1 MLYVYLTAMG
11 CEQSVDI
18 KVDSDA
24 HKRKIDPTEI
34 ANLDVYVSTLSSA
47 VASGLVVVKEFGLV
61 SGTCARV
68 KGQGGLNAQEAADVK
83 KWAIENTHESESA
96 KSMAIAKLRTKAK
109 RAGANAVLGLKVD
122 MESNNWG
129 NRSMTLATATGTACT
144 LADMN
149 AIVLLS
155 PENCLYVDAP
165 AAQPPREVN
174 LPAGPLGIVF
184 AQGSNIIAAVNETS
198 PLRGIVGAGA
208 RVKAY
213 AAPGCTEVD
222 CTRLTDVEITALV
235 AECRDQPGRRFVVY

>member
-1 MLYVYLTAMG
+1 MG

-34 ANLDVYVSTLSSA
+34 ANLDVYVSTLSKP
-47 VASGLVVVKEFGLV
+47 VASGLVVAKVIGVLT
-61 SGTCARV
+61 GTCACAKGHV
-68 KGQGGLNAQEAADVK
+68 GANGQGGNPENAADVQ

-96 KSMAIAKLRTKAK
+96 KSLAIAKLRTKAK

-165 AAQPPREVN
+165 AAQH
-174 LPAGPLGIVF
+174 
-184 AQGSNIIAAVNETS
+184 S
-198 PLRGIVGAGA
+198 
-208 RVKAY
+208 
-213 AAPGCTEVD
+213 
-222 CTRLTDVEITALV
+222 
-235 AECRDQPGRRFVVY
+235 

>member
-1 MLYVYLTAMG
+1 MG

-68 KGQGGLNAQEAADVK
+68 KGQGGLNAQEAADVQ
-83 KWAIENTHESESA
+83 KWAIRNTHESESA

-109 RAGANAVLGLKVD
+109 QAGANAVLGLQVD
-122 MESNNWG
+122 MESNEWRFG
-129 NRSMTLATATGTACT
+129 KEGRGLHSMTLATATGTACI

-149 AIVLLS
+149 AIVLAS
-155 PENCLYVDAP
+155 PGNCLY
-165 AAQPPREVN
+165 
-174 LPAGPLGIVF
+174 
-184 AQGSNIIAAVNETS
+184 
-198 PLRGIVGAGA
+198 
-208 RVKAY
+208 
-213 AAPGCTEVD
+213 
-222 CTRLTDVEITALV
+222 
-235 AECRDQPGRRFVVY
+235 